1 MSDPTP
7 PAASRPRYGGGPA
20 KATRR
25 ELQGRRGGR
34 SSWSWRVAAIVVAL
48 VVVGGTIALV
58 ATSHGPTEHAASPPP
73 PSTSTTVTPTA
84 TGPTCPLTGLP
95 APGGAVPQRPALA
108 VKIGN
113 YPADR
118 PSAGLDHADI
128 VFEEPVE
135 GSITRL
141 VAVFQCQS
149 PPLVGDIRSA
159 REPDV
164 AILSQL
170 SHPLFAH
177 MGGINPILNL
187 LSQAPIIDLDMLGG
201 APARAIVHEPGKV
214 PPYNTFT
221 KPTSMWALERSDKT
235 PPQPIFQ
242 YSTALPAGAVA
253 GSGTTLHI
261 PFSGYSNVTWTWNPA
276 GNDYLR
282 AYSGVPDRL
291 VDGAQVATTNVVAM
305 TVQTF
310 LGPWVENAQGAH
322 EVEVTALGSGPVTI
336 VRNGAVITGT
346 WQRTSLTSPATFTSA
361 GGAPITLAPGRTWV
375 ELVPQGIPVVASPG
389 VSTAS
394 AG

>member
-7 PAASRPRYGGGPA
+7 PVSARLGGGDGGR

-25 ELQGRRGGR
+25 ELQRSRGGR
-34 SSWSWRVAAIVVAL
+34 SPWTWRVAAIVVA
-48 VVVGGTIALV
+48 VAVIGGTIALV
-58 ATSHGPTEHAASPPP
+58 ATSHGPATRKAATPPP
-73 PSTSTTVTPTA
+73 PSTTVAPA
-84 TGPTCPLTGLP
+84 SGPPCPLTGQP

-118 PSAGLDHADI
+118 PSAGLDHADV

-149 PPLVGDIRSA
+149 PPLAGDIRSA
-159 REPDV
+159 REPDI

-177 MGGINPILNL
+177 VGGINPILNL
-187 LSQAPIIDLDMLGG
+187 LSQAPITDLDMLGG
-201 APARAIVHEPGKV
+201 PPATTAVHRAGKV
-214 PPYNTFT
+214 APYATFA
-221 KPTSMWALERSDKT
+221 KPASLWALRPSDKT

-242 YSTALPAGAVA
+242 YSTALPPGAVA
-253 GSGTTLHI
+253 GSGATLHI
-261 PFSGYSNVTWTWNPA
+261 PFSRYSDVTWTWNPA
-276 GNDYLR
+276 GSDYLR
-282 AYSGVPDRL
+282 AYSGVPDHL
-291 VDGAQVATTNVVAM
+291 VDGAQTSATNVVAM

-322 EVEVTALGSGPVTI
+322 EVEVTALGSGPVTV
-336 VRNGAVITGT
+336 VRNGAAVTGT
-346 WQRTSLTSPATFTSA
+346 WHRTSLTSPATFTSSS
-361 GGAPITLAPGRTWV
+361 GAPITLAPGRTWV
-375 ELVPQGIPVVASPG
+375 ELVPQGIPVVASPD
-389 VSTAS
+389 AS
-394 AG
+394 AAPAS